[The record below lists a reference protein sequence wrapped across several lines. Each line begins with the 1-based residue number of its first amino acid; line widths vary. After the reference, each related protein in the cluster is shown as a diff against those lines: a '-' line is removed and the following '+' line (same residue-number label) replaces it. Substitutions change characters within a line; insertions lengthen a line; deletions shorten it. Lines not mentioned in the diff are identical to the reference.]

1 MRPCLAHFFQT
12 IRTPFSREKP
22 GVNPSTF
29 GPLNSNPGAA
39 PAWEFNQRGLYSTV
53 IFHCCGPVSFSPACG
68 YGVVARVP
76 GVDPEGGESG
86 GSDPPFSGLVRPWTP
101 LRYSI
106 AGVKGRP
113 PQGGRSRHSDPCRK
127 ARIPEA

>member
-12 IRTPFSREKP
+12 IRTSFSREKP

-29 GPLNSNPGAA
+29 GPPNSNPGAA
-39 PAWEFNQRGLYSTV
+39 PAWNLIRGGYIPRSYSIVAVPYRSLLLVVTALLPVSPVSIQRG
-53 IFHCCGPVSFSPACG
+53 G
-68 YGVVARVP
+68 
-76 GVDPEGGESG
+76 SG

-113 PQGGRSRHSDPCRK
+113 PQGGSLP
-127 ARIPEA
+127 PQ